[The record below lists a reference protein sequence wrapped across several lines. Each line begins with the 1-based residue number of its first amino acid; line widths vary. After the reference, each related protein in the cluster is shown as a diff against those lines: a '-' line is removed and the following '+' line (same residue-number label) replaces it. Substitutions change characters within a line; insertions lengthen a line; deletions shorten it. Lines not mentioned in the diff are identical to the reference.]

1 MKLTTGSI
9 YTLAIIL
16 FLVSIPFIL
25 IGSIVGIVREARR
38 VRVARSQGDKL
49 SYAQPRLLADVATL
63 LFILI
68 LIAAGA
74 IYGSIYYKLLS
85 ANVLWV
91 SIVLVILAAVCGI
104 FAFVQRMNP
113 NNAQKLVE

>member
-9 YTLAIIL
+9 YTIAIVL
-16 FLVSIPFIL
+16 FLISIPVIL

-38 VRVARSQGDKL
+38 IRAARSQGDKL

-85 ANVLWV
+85 ANLLWV
-91 SIVLVILAAVCGI
+91 SIALVILAAACGL
-104 FAFVQRMNP
+104 FAFVQRVNP
-113 NNAQKLVE
+113 GNNAQNS